1 MEAPESAK
9 RPRSP
14 SPIPN
19 IEIKDEVSVNPADAE
34 GQPPAKK
41 PHVESTTSAPSD
53 TPISGLGGEVQVDPE
68 EAMFNAMSGENG
80 NDSDKK
86 KKTWGRGQGYGNGG
100 KGKGKEREKKGPD
113 AVRYERRSND
123 WTPREKKEGEESEA
137 RLPKRR
143 CALLVGYCGTGYSGM
158 QIQTHGSRTIEGD
171 VFAALVKAGA
181 ISADNAN
188 DHRKSDVQRAART
201 DAGVHAA
208 GNCISLKMI
217 VEPPLPEGYKTLAEY
232 VNTILPD
239 QIRMWGF
246 VRTVKS
252 FNARTAADSRIYEY
266 LLPSYCLLPPGR
278 DDPLGKRLDRSSP
291 GWRDLLGKEA
301 VDFIDAAPKFE
312 PETEEDGGKV
322 INPKNRGEFERRR
335 GWRVDNKTLERF
347 RELIAQYKGTHNFHN
362 FTVGKPFNDRTVKRF
377 MIKLEVK
384 DPKVYGDIEW
394 ISVQIHG
401 QSFMLHQIRKMISM
415 AMLACR
421 TASPPSL
428 IPETFGP
435 KRIHVPKAP
444 PLGLLLEAP
453 QFGVYNTRITTKA
466 NGLQED
472 RDPVDFGL
480 YGQLMHDF
488 KVKWIY
494 EKLREEELQSHVFH
508 KWMRQMD
515 CSMSNGLA
523 FLNTQGTIPP
533 EADLSKGA
541 KEARRAAAIA
551 ARAAGEGEGEGEGEA
566 EKDIADEEM
575 DSEDEEVDMEE
586 LKRGEWE
593 G

>member
-1 MEAPESAK
+1 MEASESTK

-14 SPIPN
+14 SPLPST
-19 IEIKDEVSVNPADAE
+19 ETKDGSAVKNDSTEE
-34 GQPPAKK
+34 GLPPAKK
-41 PHVESTTSAPSD
+41 AHIEPTTSAPSD
-53 TPISGLGGEVQVDPE
+53 KSISGLGTKVEIDPE
-68 EAMFNAMSGENG
+68 EAMFNASSETTS
-80 NDSDKK
+80 NDNDGKK

-100 KGKGKEREKKGPD
+100 KGKGKEREKTGPN
-113 AVRYERRSND
+113 AVKYERRGND
-123 WTPREKKEGEESEA
+123 WTPREKKDGDDQEN

-158 QIQTHGSRTIEGD
+158 QIQTHDAKTIEGD

-181 ISADNAN
+181 ISSDNAN

-232 VNTILPD
+232 VNSLLPA

-278 DDPLGKRLDRSSP
+278 DDPLGKKLDKSSP

-301 VDFIDAAPKFE
+301 VDFIDATPTFE
-312 PETEEDGGKV
+312 PEEGEEGEKGK

-335 GWRVDNKTLERF
+335 GWRVDQKTLSSF
-347 RELIAQYKGTHNFHN
+347 RDLVTQYKGTHNFHN
-362 FTVGKPFNDRTVKRF
+362 FTVGKPFNDRSVKRF

-384 DPKVYGDIEW
+384 DPQVYGDIEW
-394 ISVQIHG
+394 ISVMIHG

-428 IPETFGP
+428 LPETFGP

-444 PLGLLLEAP
+444 PLGLLLQAP
-453 QFGVYNTRITTKA
+453 QFGVYNDRVLNKHH
-466 NGLQED
+466 GLQED
-472 RDPVDFGL
+472 RDAVDFGL
-480 YGQLMHDF
+480 YDELMNDF

-494 EKLREEELQSHVFH
+494 EKLRQEELDSHVFH

-523 FLNTQGTIPP
+523 FLNTQGNIPP

-541 KEARRAAAIA
+541 KEARRAAAA
-551 ARAAGEGEGEGEGEA
+551 AAAKESGEEA
-566 EKDIADEEM
+566 KVEEEEDM
-575 DSEDEEVDMEE
+575 DSEDEEVDMDE
-586 LKRGEWE
+586 LRRGELE

>member
-1 MEAPESAK
+1 MDASESSK

-14 SPIPN
+14 TPTPVAGETSNEAGSPPSKKAH
-19 IEIKDEVSVNPADAE
+19 IEPTA
-34 GQPPAKK
+34 
-41 PHVESTTSAPSD
+41 SAPSD
-53 TPISGLGGEVQVDPE
+53 TPISGVKVEIDPE
-68 EAMFNAMSGENG
+68 EAMLNAMSSEPAKEE
-80 NDSDKK
+80 KK
-86 KKTWGRGQGYGNGG
+86 AWGRGQGQGQGQGQNREKS
-100 KGKGKEREKKGPD
+100 KGKGKDSKSGEEGVKYD
-113 AVRYERRSND
+113 RRNQNN
-123 WTPREKKEGEESEA
+123 WAPREKKEGEESEA
-137 RLPKRR
+137 RLPKKR

-171 VFAALVKAGA
+171 VFEALAKAGA
-181 ISADNAN
+181 ISADNAT
-188 DHRKSDVQRAART
+188 DHRKVDIQRAART

-217 VEPPLPEGYKTLAEY
+217 TEPPLPEGYKTLAEY
-232 VNTILPD
+232 VNSLLPA

-278 DDPLGKRLDRSSP
+278 DDPLAIRLDKSSP

-301 VDFIDAAPKFE
+301 VEFVDAAPSLE
-312 PETEEDGGKV
+312 PEEGEEGENGGK

-335 GWRVDNKTLERF
+335 GWRVDSKTLERF
-347 RELIAQYKGTHNFHN
+347 RDLLAQYKGTHNFHN
-362 FTVGKPFNDRTVKRF
+362 FTVGKPFNDRTVKRY
-377 MIKLEVK
+377 MLRLEVR
-384 DPKVYGDIEW
+384 DPQVYGEIEW

-421 TASPPSL
+421 TASPSSL
-428 IPETFGP
+428 ILETFGP

-444 PLGLLLEAP
+444 PLGLLLQAP
-453 QFGVYNTRITTKA
+453 QFGVYNQRITSKA

-472 RDPVDFGL
+472 RDEVDFGL
-480 YGQLMHDF
+480 YAELMQDF

-494 EKLREEELQSHVFH
+494 EKLRQEELESHVFH

-515 CSMSNGLA
+515 CSMSSGLA
-523 FLNTQGTIPP
+523 FLNTQGIIPP

-541 KEARRAAAIA
+541 KEARRAAAESKD
-551 ARAAGEGEGEGEGEA
+551 GEN
-566 EKDIADEEM
+566 KDVVDDEM
-575 DSEDEEVDMEE
+575 DSDEEEVDKEA
-586 LKRGEWE
+586 LKRGELE